1 MSSLAHFSGYVTRF
15 LLIHQVVEWIFSEG
29 TRIADS

>member
-15 LLIHQVVEWIFSEG
+15 LLIHQMLEWLSGFSVKG
-29 TRIADS
+29 LA